1 MKILRRLGLTSNFRG
16 KKVKL
21 SLRNIEEDRG
31 REGGW
36 KEGSEINFSIFP
48 HSSSPGLGHLSY
60 YSVSPHSRP
69 SYSEH
74 SPNISPSIPSIQ
86 HIVKAYC
93 VTVITLEIFDGCF
106 FLQWWRVPP
115 GEDGRQ
121 KVEDRPLFLIGFD
134 RLSFFLHIQ

>member
-74 SPNISPSIPSIQ
+74 SPNASTSIPSI
-86 HIVKAYC
+86 HIREIVKAYC
-93 VTVITLEIFDGCF
+93 VTVTTLQQAFMGF
-106 FLQWWRVPP
+106 FLHWRRVPP
-115 GEDGRQ
+115 GEAGRQ
-121 KVEDRPLFLIGFD
+121 KVK
-134 RLSFFLHIQ
+134 SV